1 MNELG
6 NAKAAAHRD
15 RANKYRQT
23 PWPAH
28 EVPKVPVPATDTE
41 YPKAVKCLDGAT
53 RIAED
58 EEHHESLLSQQM
70 DAAPAAPAVEPEETV
85 LPEHVAFAES
95 VSKAAEIANAGEIQ
109 TGAQS

>member
-23 PWPAH
+23 PWPPH
-28 EVPKVPVPATDTE
+28 EIPTTPTPATDTE

-70 DAAPAAPAVEPEETV
+70 DAAPVVEPEETV
-85 LPEHVAFAES
+85 LPENVAFAAS
-95 VSKAAEIANAGEIQ
+95 VSNAAEIANAGEIQ
-109 TGAQS
+109 TGVQS